1 MVWWRDDGLGR
12 DPGNV
17 FESGREAR
25 RGRNRALIFWVL
37 VASLLSVTAWR
48 YGADTRDGRDWSPMS
63 GIGPPRRRPR
73 AARKP
78 ATREAAARPGDRVGR
93 TASSSPG
100 EGEDGPRFYRR
111 LMQLFAGLIG
121 FGVSLSLMVK
131 AHLGLGPWDVLHQGI
146 ARQTGLLIG
155 WVVIGI
161 SALVLLLW
169 VPLRERPGIGT
180 AANAIAVGLTVNAA
194 LVTLPDPR
202 RLTLRVLFLLVG
214 IVANGIATG
223 LYIGAGLGAGPR
235 DGLMTG
241 LARRGHSIRAAR
253 TSIELL
259 VLGVGWMLGG
269 TVGIGTVLYAFGIG
283 PLAHYFIPR
292 LTIAAPHG
300 SDSPGTWRL
309 VGRRRDV
316 DPASRSERDI
326 CSVPAASDESG
337 SPCCSA

>member
-1 MVWWRDDGLGR
+1 L
-12 DPGNV
+12 
-17 FESGREAR
+17 S
-25 RGRNRALIFWVL
+25 FWLL
-37 VASLLSVTAWR
+37 VALLLSDTARR
-48 YGADTRDGRDWSPMS
+48 YGAETRDGRERSPLS
-63 GIGPPRRRPR
+63 RIGFPRRRQR

-78 ATREAAARPGDRVGR
+78 AAQEAAPRPGDRVGR
-93 TASSSPG
+93 TASSIPAK
-100 EGEDGPRFYRR
+100 DGGAPRLYR
-111 LMQLFAGLIG
+111 LMQLFAGLIV

-155 WVVIGI
+155 WVVIAV

-180 AANAIAVGLTVNAA
+180 AANVLAVGTTVNAA
-194 LVTLPDPR
+194 LAVLPDPR
-202 RLTLRVLFLLVG
+202 RLALRVLFLLVG

-235 DGLMTG
+235 DGLMTA
-241 LARRGHSIRAAR
+241 LARRGYSIRAAR
-253 TSIELL
+253 TSVELL

-283 PLAHYFIPR
+283 PLAHYFIPK
-292 LTIAAPHG
+292 LNIAPPHG
-300 SDSPGTWRL
+300 GSPGAWRL
-309 VGRRRDV
+309 VGRRRD
-316 DPASRSERDI
+316 DGPTSHSSRGI
-326 CSVPAASDESG
+326 CSASTASNESG